1 MAPSVSRFLTPVT
14 TRWFL
19 LAVLTLICLVPVA
32 LLTSATKDAATIP
45 EPAYCCTFPRPSF
58 PVFLPPLC
66 ESLL

>member
-1 MAPSVSRFLTPVT
+1 MAPSVGRFLTPVT

-32 LLTSATKDAATIP
+32 LLTSATKDAETIP
-45 EPAYCCTFPRPSF
+45 EPAYCCTYPRPSF
-58 PVFLPPLC
+58 PVFLPSLC